1 MVYVDQIT
9 WYPSNAVAKPAKKH
23 GNRWCHLW
31 ADYGDEERLHQV
43 ANVIGLK
50 REWFQHEG
58 RWFPHYDL
66 VPNKRIQAIR
76 AGAHP
81 RDLKDWISENY
92 NRILE
97 FKKRQLGGLS

>member
-1 MVYVDQIT
+1 MVYVDQIMQ
-9 WYPSNAVAKPAKKH
+9 YPAATVAQPARKH
-23 GNRWCHLW
+23 GSRWCHLW
-31 ADYGDEERLHQV
+31 ADYGDEVNLHRI
-43 ANVIGLK
+43 AAAIGLK

-66 VPNKRIQAIR
+66 VPGKRLLAIR
-76 AGAHP
+76 AGAQP

-97 FKKRQLGGLS
+97 FKKRQPGGRS